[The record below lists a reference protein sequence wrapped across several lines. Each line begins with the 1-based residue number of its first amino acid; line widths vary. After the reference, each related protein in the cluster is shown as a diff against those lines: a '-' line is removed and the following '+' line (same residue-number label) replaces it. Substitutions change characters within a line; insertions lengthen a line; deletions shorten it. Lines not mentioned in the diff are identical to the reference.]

1 MLYLIAA
8 LTAIIAYLIGSISGA
23 ILISRSVD
31 GNDIRTKGSKNAG
44 TTNMLRVYGK
54 KAAVFTLLIDVLKGV
69 AAVAIGT
76 AVDYLTV
83 KNMTATG
90 VGTEYLFG
98 NIKYIASIFVMLGHD
113 FPIYFGFKGGKGVA
127 TGLGAVLM
135 IDYKVA
141 LIVLAAALLIMV
153 TTRYVS
159 LGSVAAA
166 VIYPC
171 VAAAFM
177 AGSGNFNIV
186 YFVSALILCIL
197 IIAKHHTNI
206 KRLLSGTENK
216 LFSKKKD

>member
-1 MLYLIAA
+1 MLYIIAV
-8 LTAIIAYLIGSISGA
+8 LTAIIAYLIGSVSGA
-23 ILISRSVD
+23 ILISRTVD

-44 TTNMLRVYGK
+44 TTNMLRIYGK

-69 AAVAIGT
+69 AAVLIGI
-76 AVDYLTV
+76 AVDYFTM
-83 KNMTATG
+83 KYMTG
-90 VGTEYLFG
+90 SFLSG
-98 NIKYIASIFVMLGHD
+98 NIKYIASIFVVLGHD

-135 IDYKVA
+135 LDYKVA

-153 TTRYVS
+153 VTRYVS

-177 AGSGNFNIV
+177 AGSGEFNVV
-186 YFVSALILCIL
+186 YLISALLLGVL

-206 KRLLSGTENK
+206 KRLLDGTEN
-216 LFSKKKD
+216 

>member
-1 MLYLIAA
+1 MLYISAV
-8 LTAIIAYLIGSISGA
+8 LTAIIAYLIGSVSGA
-23 ILISRSVD
+23 ILISRTVD

-44 TTNMLRVYGK
+44 TTNMLRIYGK

-69 AAVAIGT
+69 AAVLIGI
-76 AVDYLTV
+76 AVDYFTM
-83 KNMTATG
+83 KYMTG
-90 VGTEYLFG
+90 SFLSG
-98 NIKYIASIFVMLGHD
+98 NIKYIASIFVVLGHD

-135 IDYKVA
+135 LDYKVA

-153 TTRYVS
+153 VTRYVS

-177 AGSGNFNIV
+177 AGSGEFNVV
-186 YFVSALILCIL
+186 YLISALLLGVL

-206 KRLLSGTENK
+206 KRLLDGTENK
-216 LFSKKKD
+216 LFGKKG

>member
-83 KNMTATG
+83 KNMTVTG
-90 VGTEYLFG
+90 VGTAYLLG

-127 TGLGAVLM
+127 TGLGALLM

-159 LGSVAAA
+159 LGSVSAA

>member
-1 MLYLIAA
+1 MLYIIAV
-8 LTAIIAYLIGSISGA
+8 LTAIIAYLIGSVSGA
-23 ILISRSVD
+23 ILISRTVD

-44 TTNMLRVYGK
+44 TTNMLRIYGK

-69 AAVAIGT
+69 AAVLIGI
-76 AVDYLTV
+76 AVDYFTM
-83 KNMTATG
+83 KYMTG
-90 VGTEYLFG
+90 SFLSG
-98 NIKYIASIFVMLGHD
+98 NIKYIASIFVVLGHD

-135 IDYKVA
+135 LDYKVA

-153 TTRYVS
+153 VTRYVS

-177 AGSGNFNIV
+177 AGSGEFNVV
-186 YFVSALILCIL
+186 YLISALLLGVL

-206 KRLLSGTENK
+206 KRLLDGTENK
-216 LFSKKKD
+216 LFGKKG